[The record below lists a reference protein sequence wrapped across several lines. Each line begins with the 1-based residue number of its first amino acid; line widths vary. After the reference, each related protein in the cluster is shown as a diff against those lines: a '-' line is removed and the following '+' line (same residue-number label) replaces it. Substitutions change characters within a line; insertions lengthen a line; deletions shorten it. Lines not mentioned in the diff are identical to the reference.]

1 MNELELKYINDP
13 SLFLKEEGYVE
24 LFDSLTFPRQVQL
37 SITPRV
43 KQMYY
48 NIFYRKCNEKLKSFL
63 KEKQKEF
70 GFDSIWKVIWFI
82 EFQMIFQCCERRFVQ
97 SPD

>member
-13 SLFLKEEGYVE
+13 SLFLKEKGFVE

>member
-13 SLFLKEEGYVE
+13 SLFLKEEGFVE

-82 EFQMIFQCCERRFVQ
+82 EF
-97 SPD
+97 